1 MLSEE
6 YSKAIK
12 EMPEVLEQLAE
23 LDGVLYDKKKALSD
37 KGKDTID
44 TDRAILLLTY
54 FSSENLAKHSKTL
67 KCWTIA
73 VGVATILLFISAVLQ
88 LVKLFFFSQ

>member
-37 KGKDTID
+37 KGKYTID

-54 FSSENLAKHSKTL
+54 FSSENLAKHSEN
-67 KCWTIA
+67 
-73 VGVATILLFISAVLQ
+73 
-88 LVKLFFFSQ
+88 LVKQSDKLTWLTRALFVLAFVQIILFVVYR